1 MLLDDEPATTASA
14 TGGASVIRGG
24 IWTTAGQVLPQLY
37 VIVGSIVAARV
48 LGAAGVGRISFIAFV
63 EATLVL
69 VLSGGLSRSLMRFVG
84 DSLGR
89 RTGGSLRPVAVWAL
103 RVEVVVGIAGGLAL
117 AAVGALGAR
126 PSAAWELAG
135 VACAAMTVQSAAGS
149 ILLGAQRWRAA
160 TLVGLVTGT
169 IGIAVKIAVLLEGG
183 GVTGVFAV
191 DAVTAT
197 VTLAVSAVLARRAM
211 RELGPETGSSDDLRR
226 AVIRFALIAT
236 AGVIVTFVVWR
247 RTEILFLEHF
257 ATDRQVALYSIPFS
271 AISALLLLPMSA
283 AIALAP
289 AIANL
294 HGAGDLAR
302 VRSGFSRSM
311 RLLAVLTLALT
322 ALSFVL
328 GPALL
333 RLVYGHE
340 FADSGRLL
348 QIMLL
353 SLPLVGMMYAATG
366 MLLGLGRQWVPILI
380 DAVAGLAN
388 LGLDAFF
395 IPRHAAVGA
404 AIANT
409 IAQVL
414 GSLPVL
420 IYADRVLGGLEW
432 RTPRLVRA
440 AAASATGAAA
450 AYAVLA
456 LLPAAIGVPLG
467 LLAGTIVLVVAAFAL
482 RVLADDDL
490 SWLAGMWVSLLPS
503 TFTARRVRRPT
514 WLRGGGGMRPEGR
527 R

>member
-1 MLLDDEPATTASA
+1 MMLDDEPQTTTLATR
-14 TGGASVIRGG
+14 GASVVRGG

-37 VIVGSIVAARV
+37 TIVGSIVAARV
-48 LGAAGVGRISFIAFV
+48 LGADGVGRISFIAFV

-89 RTGGSLRPVAVWAL
+89 GAGGSLRPVGVWAL
-103 RVEVVVGIAGGLAL
+103 QVEVVAGVAGGIALATVGVLGG
-117 AAVGALGAR
+117 R
-126 PSAAWELAG
+126 PSAAWQLAG
-135 VACAAMTVQSAAGS
+135 VACAAMTAQSAAGS

-169 IGIAVKIAVLLEGG
+169 VGIAVKIAVLVEGG

-191 DAVTAT
+191 DAVSSV
-197 VTLAVSAVLARRAM
+197 VTLVVSAELARRAL
-211 RELGPETGSSDDLRR
+211 RGLGPATGSSEELRR
-226 AVIRFALIAT
+226 AVRRFAWVAT
-236 AGVIVTFVVWR
+236 AGVVVTFVVWR

-271 AISALLLLPMSA
+271 AISAILLLPMSA

-289 AIANL
+289 AVANL
-294 HGAGDLAR
+294 HGAGDLGR
-302 VRSGFSRSM
+302 VRSGFGRSM

-322 ALSFVL
+322 ALSLVL

-333 RLVYGHE
+333 RLVYGNE

-366 MLLGLGRQWVPILI
+366 MLLGLGRQWVPITI

-388 LGLDAFF
+388 LGLDGFL
-395 IPRHAAVGA
+395 IPRHAAIGA
-404 AIANT
+404 AVANT
-409 IAQVL
+409 IAQLL

-420 IYADRVLGGLEW
+420 IYADRVLGGIEW
-432 RTPRLVRA
+432 RAPRLVRA

-456 LLPAAIGVPLG
+456 LLPDAAGVPLG
-467 LLAGTIVLVVAAFAL
+467 LLAGTIVIVVAAFAL
-482 RVLADDDL
+482 RVLADDDVT
-490 SWLAGMWVSLLPS
+490 WLAGTCASLLPS
-503 TFTARRVRRPT
+503 TFSARLVRRPI
-514 WLRGGGGMRPEGR
+514 WAREGGG
-527 R
+527 